1 MPAGRLLFRRPII
14 SPGYTHSIGVLD
26 NTNFRRDVWIP
37 AREAA
42 GLVGDSAL
50 PALDPRR
57 YPMKVKDLRAFAA
70 SVLLD
75 SGSSLTEAALL
86 LRHSD
91 KKTTERHYARAM
103 QERSH
108 DRARREVQIDKGAS
122 LPERLDALWEAWV
135 QAFPSVVPRL
145 GMQWN
150 NVTEIDARQRS
161 RREFGKPI

>member
-14 SPGYTHSIGVLD
+14 SPLHTRSIGVID
-26 NTNFRRDVWIP
+26 NTNFRRDVWLP

-42 GLVGDSAL
+42 GLVGDPSL

-57 YPMKVKDLRAFAA
+57 SPMKVKDLRAFAA

-103 QERSH
+103 QERAH
-108 DRARREVQIDKGAS
+108 DRARRDVQIDRGAS
-122 LPERLDALWEAWV
+122 LPERLDALWDAWV
-135 QAFPSVVPRL
+135 QAFPNLIPRL
-145 GMQWN
+145 GMDWE
-150 NVTEIDARQRS
+150 NVTELDS
-161 RREFGKPI
+161 HRRPG

>member
-26 NTNFRRDVWIP
+26 NTNFRRDVWLP
-37 AREAA
+37 ARQAA
-42 GLVGDSAL
+42 GLVGDESL

-86 LRHSD
+86 LRHAD

-103 QERSH
+103 QERAH
-108 DRARREVQIDKGAS
+108 DRARREVQIDRGAS
-122 LPERLDALWEAWV
+122 LPERLDALWDAWAG
-135 QAFPSVVPRL
+135 AFPGVAHTL
-145 GMQWN
+145 GIGGASD
-150 NVTEIDARQRS
+150 NVIELNAR
-161 RREFGKPI
+161 RRG